1 MAYIN
6 YGQATV
12 GGKQIAEAMAN
23 LQAVAQKLQN
33 LADWINEIGPT
44 ALDTN
49 TDFQVLTADKQ
60 SFNDTFNQ
68 IATAYVSF
76 MGDGTPGSNREK
88 IARLARGA

>member
-6 YGQATV
+6 YGQGTA
-12 GGKQIAEAMAN
+12 GGKQVAEVMAE

-49 TDFQVLTADKQ
+49 TDFSVLTADKQ
-60 SFNDTFNQ
+60 AFNDTFNQ
-68 IATAYVSF
+68 IVGAYASF
-76 MGDGTPGSNREK
+76 MGDGSGGTNREK
-88 IARLARGA
+88 IGRLARGA